1 MKLKLTVAEA
11 KILEEAGIVFRED
24 GAYSEDEALDLLDQ
38 VRDAEISVAQFP
50 SGKERILFE
59 RYAAIGDKI
68 FAQIPER

>member
-1 MKLKLTVAEA
+1 MKLNLTVEEA
-11 KILEEAGIVFRED
+11 KILEEAGIAFRED

-50 SGKERILFE
+50 SGKESNLFD
-59 RYAAIGDKI
+59 RYAEIGDKI

>member
-1 MKLKLTVAEA
+1 MKLNLTVAEA
-11 KILEEAGIVFRED
+11 KILEEAGITFRED

-68 FAQIPER
+68 SEQIPEG

>member
-1 MKLKLTVAEA
+1 MKLNLTVEEA

-50 SGKERILFE
+50 SGKE
-59 RYAAIGDKI
+59 
-68 FAQIPER
+68 

>member
-1 MKLKLTVAEA
+1 MKLNLTVEEA

-59 RYAAIGDKI
+59 RYVAIGDKI

>member
-1 MKLKLTVAEA
+1 MKLNLTVAET
-11 KILEEAGIVFRED
+11 KILEKAGIAFRED
-24 GAYSEDEALDLLDQ
+24 GVYSEDEALDLLDQ

-68 FAQIPER
+68 FEQIPEG